1 MNKQKLLKEVRKAVD
16 YNEPLFMK
24 GDLEE
29 MVYVYSPEVEQE
41 IWDPFYDYTGL
52 YPVDPLEEYSKET
65 LLKFVKN
72 FREQVEK

>member
-1 MNKQKLLKEVRKAVD
+1 MNEQKLLKEVRKAVA

-24 GDLEE
+24 GGLEE

-41 IWDPFYDYTGL
+41 IWNPFYDYTGL

-72 FREQVEK
+72 FREQAKK